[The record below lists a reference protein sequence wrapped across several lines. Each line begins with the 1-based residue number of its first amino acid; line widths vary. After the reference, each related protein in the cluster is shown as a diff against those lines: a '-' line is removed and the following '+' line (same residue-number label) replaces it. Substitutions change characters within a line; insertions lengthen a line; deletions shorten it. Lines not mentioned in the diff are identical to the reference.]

1 MIFPLWGKWPE
12 RPMGALFSVFRFPRE
27 GGDPDP
33 FSVREGLGY
42 ILLFA
47 GNAIER
53 TRDDP
58 LTQPS
63 PPQGGEGFIVLIPLP
78 VGEGWVRALFS

>member
-53 TRDDP
+53 TRDAP
-58 LTQPS
+58 LNQPS
-63 PPQGGEGFIVLIPLP
+63 PPRGRGLYRSSPLP